1 MKGSSYQEC
10 LVLIVV
16 IGLAASISS
25 AVPVPGDT
33 TQVSAR
39 SKSLIDQL
47 YGAATKSRSVKRAS
61 RPVIVATEPEFLDEK

>member
-1 MKGSSYQEC
+1 MKGSSYQQC

-25 AVPVPGDT
+25 AVPVPGD

-61 RPVIVATEPEFLDEK
+61 RPVIVATEPEFLGEK

>member
-1 MKGSSYQEC
+1 MKGSSYQQC

-25 AVPVPGDT
+25 AVPVPGD